1 MMCYALTIRECTL
14 PDNTHIQFQGCSI
27 RYFSMGFFYVF
38 LTVRLRIILVGNQL
52 DAQFLL

>member
-1 MMCYALTIRECTL
+1 MCYALTIRECTL